1 MPEPSATIW
10 KPGKEQ
16 KTKLI
21 NHTYKMLMVD
31 IDGTLVDGDG
41 NISSEDRE
49 AVAKVRGLGIRVSL
63 STGRGIKASLSVIDQ
78 LALDGYHIFCD
89 GALVSSP
96 HDGREVF
103 AQPLSQVVVTDMI
116 DFAHRHDIDLELF
129 SATLYFTE
137 RETWSTEAH
146 RDFFGVEATLVNFN
160 KLREERIIKGG
171 LVTTNPQ
178 ESAKASEFCR
188 HFKDRLHF
196 SYARAPA
203 YPDVDFINIIA
214 PDVSKGKALEALA
227 SFLGLSLAEVM
238 AVGDGTNDIS
248 LLTSAGL
255 GVAMGNARDEVKAVA
270 DHVTLDV
277 DHSGLAAA
285 INKFL

>member
-1 MPEPSATIW
+1 M
-10 KPGKEQ
+10 
-16 KTKLI
+16 I
-21 NHTYKMLMVD
+21 NHPYKLLVVD
-31 IDGTLVDGDG
+31 IDGTLVDGHG
-41 NISSEDRE
+41 NISPEDRE
-49 AVAKVRGLGIRVSL
+49 ALARVRSLGIQVSL
-63 STGRGIKASLSVIDQ
+63 STGRGIKASLRVIEH

-96 HDGREVF
+96 HEGKEVYV
-103 AQPLSQVVVTDMI
+103 QPLIQVVVTDMI
-116 DFAHRHDIDLELF
+116 DFAHRHGIDLELF
-129 SATLYFTE
+129 SATHYFAE

-146 RDFFGVEATLVNFN
+146 RDFFGVEATLVDFN
-160 KLREERIIKGG
+160 ELREERIIKGG

-178 ESAKASEFCR
+178 EAARASEFCR
-188 HFKDRLHF
+188 HFEGRLHF

-203 YPDVDFINIIA
+203 YPGVDFINIIA

-227 SFLGLSLAEVM
+227 SHLGLSLAEVM

-248 LLTSAGL
+248 LLTAAGL
-255 GVAMGNARDEVKAVA
+255 GVAMGNAKDEVKAVA

-285 INKFL
+285 ISQVLV